1 MSTAD
6 PNQVPPP
13 KPEKEAS
20 AIAQFLGSFIVD
32 GIVQGGMTLWL
43 TWIFK
48 SFELRSFNPWLFWL
62 GSVIF
67 YMALHSA
74 DAINSGRVLVFHV
87 LLYLLTSCFI
97 WTLI

>member
-6 PNQVPPP
+6 PNQFPQ
-13 KPEKEAS
+13 PEPDKEAS
-20 AIAQFLGSFIVD
+20 EIAKFLGAFIVD
-32 GIVQGGMTLWL
+32 GIVQSGLTLWL
-43 TWIFK
+43 AWIFE
-48 SFELRSFNPWLFWL
+48 SFEFRPFNPWLLWL

-74 DAINSGRVLVFHV
+74 HALNSGRVLVFHV

-97 WTLI
+97 WIFL

>member
-13 KPEKEAS
+13 KKEAS

-32 GIVQGGMTLWL
+32 GAAQGGMTVWL
-43 TWIFK
+43 AWIFK
-48 SFELRSFNPWLFWL
+48 SFGFQPFDPLLFWI

-74 DAINSGRVLVFHV
+74 DALNSGRVLVFHIF
-87 LLYLLTSCFI
+87 LYLMTSVII